1 MADCLKACNEMLC
14 EMARLVRDGTVNPWT
29 GPLKTGVDLG
39 TGNIV
44 LTVLDR
50 DNKPVAGISQ
60 SATVVRDGIVVDY
73 VGAIRIV
80 RTLKERLE
88 ERLGV
93 TLVEAACAI
102 PPGVSPGSVKA
113 IGNVVEAADFVLTN
127 TVDEPTAAADLMG
140 IVSGAVVDVGGGT
153 TGVSVL
159 KDGKVIAVY
168 DEPTGGTHMTLTL
181 GGSYHCTQDEAEQ
194 IKLSPAR
201 EKEIF
206 PVIKPVI
213 EKMATIVRN
222 CLQGHQVDTIYVVG
236 GACSFSEFTN
246 IFEKMIGIP
255 TIKPMHP
262 LLVTP
267 MGISMNCKIDS
278 K

>member
-1 MADCLKACNEMLC
+1 MADLLNSCNEMLC
-14 EMARLVRDGTVNPWT
+14 EMARLVQEGAVNSWT

-44 LTVLDR
+44 VIVLDH
-50 DNKPVAGISQ
+50 DNTPVAGASRAA
-60 SATVVRDGIVVDY
+60 SVVRDGIVVDY

-80 RTLKERLE
+80 RELKETLE
-88 ERLGV
+88 ARIGTELR
-93 TLVEAACAI
+93 EAACAI

-113 IGNVVEAADFVLTN
+113 IGNVVEAADFILTN

-140 IVSGAVVDVGGGT
+140 ITTGAVVDVGGGT

-159 KDGKVIAVY
+159 RDGKVVAVY

-181 GGSYHCTQDEAEQ
+181 GGSYRCPQEEAER
-194 IKLSPAR
+194 IKLDPKR

-206 PVIKPVI
+206 TVVKPVI
-213 EKMATIVRN
+213 EKMATIVRD
-222 CLQGHQVDTIYVVG
+222 CLQEHEVDQIYVVG

-246 IFEKMIGIP
+246 IFEKIIGIP
-255 TIKPMHP
+255 AVKPMHP

-267 MGISMNCKIDS
+267 MGIAMNCIVK
-278 K
+278 